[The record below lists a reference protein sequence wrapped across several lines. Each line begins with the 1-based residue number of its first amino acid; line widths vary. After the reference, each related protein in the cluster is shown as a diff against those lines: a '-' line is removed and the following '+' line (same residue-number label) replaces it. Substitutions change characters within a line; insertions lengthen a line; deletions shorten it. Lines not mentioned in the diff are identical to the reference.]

1 MAPFRLSDALAY
13 GKSRLSDSS
22 RTPGLDAEVLLM
34 FVLRRERA
42 YLRTW
47 PERRLDDDQAEAF
60 CTLIDRRAGGE
71 PIAYLT
77 GQREFW
83 SRTFHVGPGVLI
95 PRPDTELLVDLAL
108 AAIPPDRETDIL
120 ELGTGSG
127 IIAITLAAERPQ
139 ARILATDLSS
149 QALVTARDNA
159 GRLGCNNLRFA
170 HGNWFAAVG
179 GQNRFDLIVSNPP
192 YIAEQDPHLRQGD
205 LRFEPA
211 MALSSG
217 PEGLDA
223 LRQIAEGARAHL
235 KPGARLMLEH
245 GYDQAQLLGGILDN
259 LGYCDI
265 AHHHDLQG
273 HLRAT
278 VARYGHPPSFDTDAS
293 P

>member
-1 MAPFRLSDALAY
+1 VAPFRLSKALAY
-13 GKSRLSDSS
+13 GKSRLIDSS
-22 RTPGLDAEVLLM
+22 GTPGLDAEVLLM

-83 SRTFHVGPGVLI
+83 SRTFHVGPDVLI

-108 AAIPPDRETDIL
+108 TAIPPDRETDIL

-139 ARILATDLSS
+139 ARILATDLSLP
-149 QALVTARDNA
+149 ALVTARANA
-159 GRLGCNNLRFA
+159 SRLGCSNLSFA

-179 GQNRFDLIVSNPP
+179 GQYRFDLIVSNPP
-192 YIAEQDPHLRQGD
+192 YIAEQDPHLKQGD

-223 LRQIAEGARAHL
+223 LRQIGEGARAHL
-235 KPGARLMLEH
+235 KPGAHLILEH
-245 GYDQAQLLGGILDN
+245 GYDQAQPLGGILDH
-259 LGYCDI
+259 LGYSDI

-278 VARYGHPPSFDTDAS
+278 VARYDHPPSFDTDAS